1 MMFNNK
7 EEYKNVVNIPYA
19 VVIASGIIILLT
31 TGVANENS
39 LKGLIGGYMG
49 LGLGMLVLLILNTPP
64 VNWLDLFPF
73 IMILGIIALMTTYLY
88 IYFDKISKGEVS
100 GYYNSFSVLSSI
112 FLAAQMI
119 MLFSALNSNELNG
132 TKLITDRTFSLLAL
146 FGVIN
151 YLIVITIGVV
161 LKFYSTQG

>member
-1 MMFNNK
+1 
-7 EEYKNVVNIPYA
+7 
-19 VVIASGIIILLT
+19 
-31 TGVANENS
+31 
-39 LKGLIGGYMG
+39 
-49 LGLGMLVLLILNTPP
+49 
-64 VNWLDLFPF
+64 
-73 IMILGIIALMTTYLY
+73 MILGIIALMTTYLY

-100 GYYNSFSVLSSI
+100 GYYNSFSILSSI

-132 TKLITDRTFSLLAL
+132 TNLITDRTFSLLAL

>member
-1 MMFNNK
+1 MFNK
-7 EEYKNVVNIPYA
+7 EEYKNIVNIPYA
-19 VVIASGIIILLT
+19 VIMASGIIILIT
-31 TGVANENS
+31 TGVADENS

-64 VNWLDLFPF
+64 ANWLDLFPF
-73 IMILGIIALMTTYLY
+73 IMILGIIGLMTTYLY

-112 FLAAQMI
+112 FLAAQTV
-119 MLFSALNSNELNG
+119 MLFSSLNSNEING
-132 TKLITDRTFSLLAL
+132 RLLSDRAFSLLAL

>member
-1 MMFNNK
+1 MMFNK

-19 VVIASGIIILLT
+19 VILASGIIILIT

-49 LGLGMLVLLILNTPP
+49 LGLGMLVLLILNIPP
-64 VNWLDLFPF
+64 NNWLDIFPF
-73 IMILGIIALMTTYLY
+73 IMILGIIGLITSYLY
-88 IYFDKISKGEVS
+88 IYFDRIAKGEVS

-112 FLAAQMI
+112 FLAAQTI
-119 MLFSALNSNELNG
+119 MLFSALNSNEFNG
-132 TKLITDRTFSLLAL
+132 KLLSDRTFSLLAL

-151 YLIVITIGVV
+151 YLIVITIGII

>member
-1 MMFNNK
+1 M
-7 EEYKNVVNIPYA
+7 
-19 VVIASGIIILLT
+19 
-31 TGVANENS
+31 
-39 LKGLIGGYMG
+39 
-49 LGLGMLVLLILNTPP
+49 
-64 VNWLDLFPF
+64 
-73 IMILGIIALMTTYLY
+73 
-88 IYFDKISKGEVS
+88 
-100 GYYNSFSVLSSI
+100 LSSI

>member
-1 MMFNNK
+1 MFNK

-19 VVIASGIIILLT
+19 VILASGIIILIT

-49 LGLGMLVLLILNTPP
+49 LGLGMLVLLILNIPP
-64 VNWLDLFPF
+64 NNWLDIFPF
-73 IMILGIIALMTTYLY
+73 IMILGIIGLITSYLY
-88 IYFDKISKGEVS
+88 IYFDRIAKGEVS

-112 FLAAQMI
+112 FLAAQTI
-119 MLFSALNSNELNG
+119 MLFSALNSNEFNG
-132 TKLITDRTFSLLAL
+132 KLLSDRTFSLLAL

-151 YLIVITIGVV
+151 YLIVITIGII